1 MAVAYTV
8 TNVLSTGHM
17 KAVSGTF
24 TTAAG
29 DGNAESLGPSVHGLN
44 YLVNYVISLDPGA
57 IEAPNPRLQVSGGT
71 ITWNVDDTNGLSGR
85 FFCLGKP

>member
-8 TNVLSTGHM
+8 TNVFTTGQM
-17 KAVSGTF
+17 RAVTGTF

-29 DGNAESLGPSVHGLN
+29 DGNGETLGPSTHGLN
-44 YLVNYVISLDPGA
+44 YLVDYTLALDGGVMC
-57 IEAPNPRLQVSGGT
+57 APTPRLSVSGGT
-71 ITWNVDDTNGLSGR
+71 ITWTVDDTSGLSGR